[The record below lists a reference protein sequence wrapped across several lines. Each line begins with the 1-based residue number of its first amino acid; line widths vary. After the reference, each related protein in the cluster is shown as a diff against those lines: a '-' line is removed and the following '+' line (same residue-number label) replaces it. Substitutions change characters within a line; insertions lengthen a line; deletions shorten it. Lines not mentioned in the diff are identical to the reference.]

1 MTRIERLRDFIAA
14 SGLLTSFVDIKG
26 DTQTAPSQMLD
37 FVDSEKL
44 AANQGTRYIAIVDPS
59 TNGAAIP
66 LYSDER
72 EIIIAFFGKGGTGA
86 KLDRRIIADYAE
98 QVNEYLRVN
107 HPDSDNCMY
116 KATPRGVNGPFT
128 NDDGRFVYD
137 LRVSCWFRG

>member
-72 EIIIAFFGKGGTGA
+72 EMTIAFFGKGGTSA
-86 KLDRRIIADYAE
+86 KLDRRIIAGYAE
-98 QVNEYLRVN
+98 QVNEYLRLN
-107 HPDSDNCMY
+107 APDSDNCLY
-116 KATPRGVNGPFT
+116 KATPHGVNGPYT

>member
-1 MTRIERLRDFIAA
+1 MTRIELLRDFIAA

-26 DTQTAPSQMLD
+26 DTQDAPSQMLD

-72 EIIIAFFGKGGTGA
+72 EMTIAFFGKGGEGA

-98 QVNEYLRVN
+98 QINEYLRVN
-107 HPDSDNCMY
+107 HPDNCMY
-116 KATPRGVNGPFT
+116 KATPRGVNGPYT
-128 NDDGRFVYD
+128 NDDGRLVYSLNVD
-137 LRVSCWFRG
+137 CWFRG

>member
-44 AANQGTRYIAIVDPS
+44 AANQGARYIAIVDPS

-72 EIIIAFFGKGGTGA
+72 EMTIAFFGKGGTGA

-98 QVNEYLRVN
+98 QINEYLRLN
-107 HPDSDNCMY
+107 HPDNDSCMY